1 MSRFP
6 DALHWRSA
14 CVIDPV
20 LKAWGGS
27 WSVSFAV
34 RCGET
39 ATHFAFA
46 DGVITGVD
54 GAAQFTLS
62 APAPIWEKFL
72 QPIPPRHHHSIFA
85 MHRQVPEFRIEG
97 DELAFAQHCH
107 IARRVLEIGKWLALG
122 NAAPAPATLRP
133 PLGDWPAPQLT
144 GGYVSVRAGGQT
156 HRIFHESAGSGR
168 DIVCLHTAG
177 SDGRQFHRLMADPR
191 ITERH
196 RLIAFDMPWHGRSLP
211 PAGGIPGSWSLNT
224 DLYIEIIMGFIAAAG
239 LDRPIVLGASM
250 SGIAFEVSMV
260 MVARDPVDP
269 AAAAE
274 FATHLMLGGLDKLPR
289 R

>member
-20 LKAWGGS
+20 LKAWGGG

-97 DELAFAQHCH
+97 DELAFAQYCH
-107 IARRVLEIGKWLALG
+107 IARRVLEVGKWLALG
-122 NAAPAPATLRP
+122 NVAPAPATLRP
-133 PLGDWPAPQLT
+133 PLGDWPASR
-144 GGYVSVRAGGQT
+144 VSQIDRRVLRVSARAT
-156 HRIFHESAGSGR
+156 TGSG
-168 DIVCLHTAG
+168 
-177 SDGRQFHRLMADPR
+177 SDRRK
-191 ITERH
+191 
-196 RLIAFDMPWHGRSLP
+196 
-211 PAGGIPGSWSLNT
+211 
-224 DLYIEIIMGFIAAAG
+224 
-239 LDRPIVLGASM
+239 
-250 SGIAFEVSMV
+250 
-260 MVARDPVDP
+260 AR
-269 AAAAE
+269 
-274 FATHLMLGGLDKLPR
+274 
-289 R
+289 